1 VTRNGSQDPDAGT
14 ATRPPLTVRTVT
26 LSAAGLTALLVV
38 VVLMVVHLPGPLDE
52 RTLADQRN
60 GLLRDGPVL
69 PQSVAGVDFGGHP
82 VVLLFLRAAP
92 PAGDV
97 QAFAAALPARARLRL
112 VVQSATGGDPGGQPA
127 PVVRD
132 PGAVLARAVKLPRPN
147 DGGPG
152 VGYAV
157 VDSTRT
163 VQYSTLDP
171 SWPSN
176 GFEAATIIGA
186 RP

>member
-1 VTRNGSQDPDAGT
+1 VTRRGSEAPDAGT
-14 ATRPPLTVRTVT
+14 PMRPPLSVRAVM
-26 LSAAGLTALLVV
+26 LSAALMTALLAV
-38 VVLMVVHLPGPLDE
+38 VVLTVVHLPGPLDE

-69 PQSVAGVDFGGHP
+69 PESVAGVDFGGHP

-92 PAGDV
+92 AAGDV

-112 VVQSATGGDPGGQPA
+112 VVQSASGGDPGGQPA

-132 PGAVLARAVKLPRPN
+132 PGAVLARAVELPRPN
-147 DGGPG
+147 DGGFG

-163 VQYSTLDP
+163 VRYSTLDP
-171 SWPSN
+171 SWPSS
-176 GFEAATIIGA
+176 GFEAATIVGA
-186 RP
+186 GP